1 MAESEKY
8 YCQKCGQPLNLIAQ
22 LTKDIKDKNKHIVR
36 IKQERARKINQLERR
51 MAEDKNMT
59 ELYYRKV
66 IRLERELADIKSLI
80 MNKELD
86 SNTKIKYL
94 KERYD

>member
-1 MAESEKY
+1 
-8 YCQKCGQPLNLIAQ
+8 
-22 LTKDIKDKNKHIVR
+22 
-36 IKQERARKINQLERR
+36 